1 MRSDRSMDHFTT
13 LLTHRGYRVTVVGSV
28 LLLKTA
34 VSLLPYVFNGS
45 MLWSKSDSCSA
56 MPLAILL
63 YVVHH
68 EATYY
73 LYICMR
79 ILHVYRMLQYEFL

>member
-63 YVVHH
+63 YVVSASRGNILPVYLH
-68 EATYY
+68 ENSS
-73 LYICMR
+73 C
-79 ILHVYRMLQYEFL
+79 V

>member
-1 MRSDRSMDHFTT
+1 MRSDRSMVHFTT

-34 VSLLPYVFNGS
+34 VSLLPCVFNGS

-56 MPLAILL
+56 MPL
-63 YVVHH
+63 